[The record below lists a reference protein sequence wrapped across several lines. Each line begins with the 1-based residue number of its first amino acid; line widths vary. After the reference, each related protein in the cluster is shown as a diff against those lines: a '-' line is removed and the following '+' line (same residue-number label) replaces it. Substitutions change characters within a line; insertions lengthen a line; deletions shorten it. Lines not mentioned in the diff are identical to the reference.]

1 MQAQIDSIDKL
12 QQARGKNQL
21 QWDAEVHKRRC
32 EQLKTQISNR
42 WRHQLQ
48 EEREQI
54 MAEQRQR
61 QSQYLMSIRRKYVNN
76 DTVTEGLLG
85 LADQEHARLKR
96 EEESM
101 FELMDAELRR
111 K

>member
-1 MQAQIDSIDKL
+1 
-12 QQARGKNQL
+12 
-21 QWDAEVHKRRC
+21 
-32 EQLKTQISNR
+32 
-42 WRHQLQ
+42 
-48 EEREQI
+48 
-54 MAEQRQR
+54 
-61 QSQYLMSIRRKYVNN
+61 MSIRRKYVNN